1 MCFTNT
7 KKSLWRAFWGNCGH
21 RSFKHAAANLKRVPL
36 DRACKPVLS
45 FRCSRWP
52 PQPVIARELDRV
64 QSKMAAVML
73 CAKRRE
79 GEAVD
84 IYIKRRNRAAAEF
97 SRESGLWSKHWFE
110 RALEW
115 DAHVRRG
122 HNPYSWPT
130 LLANF
135 HGEDWLEEQRMLTNF
150 HGTQTRRQAGRPAM
164 RWHEGINFAQP

>member
-1 MCFTNT
+1 MFDGEPFTQDDYRT
-7 KKSLWRAFWGNCGH
+7 SISGNYIDGP
-21 RSFKHAAANLKRVPL
+21 FG
-36 DRACKPVLS
+36 
-45 FRCSRWP
+45 
-52 PQPVIARELDRV
+52 VISGYVA
-64 QSKMAAVML
+64 MAAVML
-73 CAKRRE
+73 CATRRE

-97 SRESGLWSKHWFE
+97 SRESGLWSKHWFG

-135 HGEDWLEEQRMLTNF
+135 HGEDWLEEQRMLTNY
-150 HGTQTRRQAGRPAM
+150 HGTQTRCQAGRPAM
-164 RWHEGINFAQP
+164 RWHEGIKFAQP